1 MRAVACPN
9 NGHKAWPAQARMGDN
24 ASAVVTTNVDNKK
37 VFMTWHTYL
46 QHVKQ
51 FWNPVDPRLVHLI
64 APTLVNWLT
73 RHEPRVVFL
82 PPPPTCSLI
91 HEAAFLPHGSW
102 AWSWFQVHMLVCFIP
117 SLIML
122 DSGCAP
128 PVPSKT
134 MTIRRDHFGT
144 MQSTRKRPHPFY
156 FRGMKREECVAPIPG
171 RPCLTGRL

>member
-82 PPPPTCSLI
+82 PPPPDVFPDSRSGFSASRI
-91 HEAAFLPHGSW
+91 VGME
-102 AWSWFQVHMLVCFIP
+102 LV
-117 SLIML
+117 S
-122 DSGCAP
+122 SA
-128 PVPSKT
+128 
-134 MTIRRDHFGT
+134 HA
-144 MQSTRKRPHPFY
+144 
-156 FRGMKREECVAPIPG
+156 CVLHSITYHA
-171 RPCLTGRL
+171 R